1 MSKTIYGDYTIDI
14 KNIIN
19 FNYVA
24 LRIPTIMT
32 YAAIF
37 SAKYSDLIWDKLNNI
52 IILPYD
58 NVESADFYIEYLRQ
72 CKRRQCSVE
81 FLEELGY
88 VINIKNYAN
97 PLPVETEKL
106 LQPYIG
112 SSSDGFGDCK
122 ESLAPLLAFKK
133 YGKKA

>member
-1 MSKTIYGDYTIDI
+1 MSKTIYGDYAIDI

-32 YAAIF
+32 YTAIF

-58 NVESADFYIEYLRQ
+58 NVESADFYIEYLIPNDSYQ
-72 CKRRQCSVE
+72 LCLKDSFE
-81 FLEELGY
+81 DSS
-88 VINIKNYAN
+88 NIICN
-97 PLPVETEKL
+97 
-106 LQPYIG
+106 
-112 SSSDGFGDCK
+112 
-122 ESLAPLLAFKK
+122 
-133 YGKKA
+133 